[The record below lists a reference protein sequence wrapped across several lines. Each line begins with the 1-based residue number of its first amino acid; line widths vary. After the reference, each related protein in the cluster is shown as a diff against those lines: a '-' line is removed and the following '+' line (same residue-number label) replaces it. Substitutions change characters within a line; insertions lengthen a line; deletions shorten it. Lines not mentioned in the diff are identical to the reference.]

1 MFGDEFYC
9 LMIYFF
15 GKVKKKLNFKYVIC
29 VDKEIV
35 VIEIFQ
41 EDFKNLDMKL
51 DLGIKFK
58 GFKQFYGQ

>member
-29 VDKEIV
+29 LDNEMV
-35 VIEIFQ
+35 VIEIFW
-41 EDFKNLDMKL
+41 EDLKNLDMKL
-51 DLGIKFK
+51 DLGIRFK
-58 GFKQFYGQ
+58 GFK